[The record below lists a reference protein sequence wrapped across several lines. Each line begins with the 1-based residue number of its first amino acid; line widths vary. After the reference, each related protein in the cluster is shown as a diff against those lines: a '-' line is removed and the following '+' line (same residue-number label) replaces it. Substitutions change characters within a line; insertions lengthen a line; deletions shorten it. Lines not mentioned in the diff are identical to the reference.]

1 MLGMS
6 IFDVVSAI
14 SWGLTTAP
22 IPAYNKYGDPTL
34 MYGAIGDTASCKAQG
49 FFIQLSFT
57 SIFYNVAL
65 STYYLLGKQLS
76 GRKCIDRSNLGN
88 FVLVGTPASDIPF
101 SFQ

>member
-14 SWGLTTAP
+14 SWGLSTAP
-22 IPAYNKYGDPTL
+22 IPVYNKYGDPTL

-57 SIFYNVAL
+57 SIFYNVTL
-65 STYYLLGKQLS
+65 STYYLLGKQLA
-76 GRKCIDRSNLGN
+76 GRK
-88 FVLVGTPASDIPF
+88 
-101 SFQ
+101 